1 MLRGLLLAWLV
12 VVVVAGVAGPWL
24 GRLGLGPLAAG
35 IALHRLD
42 LAADRWLRAHRF
54 VVVALVVG
62 LAVLVRPFRR

>member
-1 MLRGLLLAWLV
+1 MRRGLVLIGLV
-12 VVVVAGVAGPWL
+12 VLVAGVAGSWL
-24 GRLGLGPLAAG
+24 GQHGLGPLAAG
-35 IALHRLD
+35 TGLHRLD